1 MKKTISIF
9 LMLCLLLPGIALAE
23 VQSQVSTPAEYKGT
37 YNSPSGKSH
46 IYVDAQVIV
55 PEAETIPIYQAFAR
69 VPDEMEFKLLAD
81 LAFGEG
87 GYTLERG
94 KTDASNPAGVTYA
107 EGDPAE
113 TAKGFHKYCIS
124 TDLRSASLLHQQ
136 EDFSYVQAYYG
147 IWDYA
152 KNTYAFPRLVY
163 FAHGGNFG
171 KKLPPEADA
180 RAAADAVVS
189 QVFPDFQFWGSADKK
204 NLNHLGER
212 ISQGGLMEYG
222 YRFYYTRVLNGIP
235 VSYVYVQGGS
245 YTYSDAQTTMYAP
258 VPPYEKLFIDVG
270 ENGIFQIQLQHPLQ
284 IGDVMGEAALL
295 PFDQIMEVFGRIAP
309 LSIAANE
316 LNSKF
321 GNQYVNNLYIK
332 EIRLGY
338 MCTMDRDRP
347 ERHLLIPVWDFYGE
361 REFRDGYY
369 TFDNQSL
376 FTINAMDG
384 TVIDRDYGY

>member
-1 MKKTISIF
+1 MKKTFAFVLAII
-9 LMLCLLLPGIALAE
+9 LLCPVALADTLRE
-23 VQSQVSTPAEYKGT
+23 QVNAPMEYKGT

-81 LAFGEG
+81 LAFGAG

-152 KNTYAFPRLVY
+152 KNTYAYPRLVY

-171 KKLPPEADA
+171 KNLPPEADA

-212 ISQGGLMEYG
+212 IGQGNLMEYG

-235 VSYVYVQGGS
+235 VSYVYVQGGADTKS
-245 YTYSDAQTTMYAP
+245 RVQTTMYAP